1 MTSMSSPARDPQNKL
16 YFSLRVEGFPYRSNI
31 WVHGTD
37 ARTFMPQPA
46 QAVADQTITAG
57 TAPRQLDARI
67 QILWPHGN
75 APVAQAS
82 LANLSVDLFRRG
94 TLIRLMPGGAG
105 TTQWVPKVWLLAAR
119 NNDPGQ
125 RVAQGV
131 LRIEANGAAHWDFND
146 IDVSPARDPET
157 KLHFWVEIEG
167 CRRPSPIPG
176 PMAWTLAPICPTLR
190 PYWVIVCNI
199 FSLSSH
205 SGGIMTRIVTDTTCG
220 LTFEMTRSL
229 GIPMISQIIN
239 FGADSYREGPEIDF
253 ATFMQRLRTDREI
266 PKTAAP
272 YPGDF
277 IEVFREI
284 AAEGESMVC
293 IHPSSD
299 VSGTVRSA
307 FTAKESFPDADIRI
321 IDTRTVA
328 GPLGTIV
335 LEADKLAKAGATA
348 DEVEALV
355 YAMMPRARIYF
366 LVDTLEFL
374 RRGGRIGGAAALVGS
389 ILQVKPILIFREG
402 RVDQFEKE
410 RTKKRALARIKEVI
424 INEAARGARRS
435 PHGDAC

>member
-1 MTSMSSPARDPQNKL
+1 
-16 YFSLRVEGFPYRSNI
+16 
-31 WVHGTD
+31 
-37 ARTFMPQPA
+37 
-46 QAVADQTITAG
+46 
-57 TAPRQLDARI
+57 
-67 QILWPHGN
+67 
-75 APVAQAS
+75 
-82 LANLSVDLFRRG
+82 
-94 TLIRLMPGGAG
+94 
-105 TTQWVPKVWLLAAR
+105 
-119 NNDPGQ
+119 
-125 RVAQGV
+125 
-131 LRIEANGAAHWDFND
+131 
-146 IDVSPARDPET
+146 
-157 KLHFWVEIEG
+157 
-167 CRRPSPIPG
+167 
-176 PMAWTLAPICPTLR
+176 
-190 PYWVIVCNI
+190 
-199 FSLSSH
+199 
-205 SGGIMTRIVTDTTCG
+205 MTRIITDTTCG

-239 FGADSYREGPEIDF
+239 FGADSYREGPEIDY

-277 IEVFREI
+277 IEIFQEI

-307 FTAKESFPDADIRI
+307 LTAKESFPDADIRI

-424 INEAARGARRS
+424 INEAARGVGAHLTVMHAEARQEAELLAAELQSALGSDEVLILDMVPAIVTHAGPGILAAGFFTPR
-435 PHGDAC
+435 